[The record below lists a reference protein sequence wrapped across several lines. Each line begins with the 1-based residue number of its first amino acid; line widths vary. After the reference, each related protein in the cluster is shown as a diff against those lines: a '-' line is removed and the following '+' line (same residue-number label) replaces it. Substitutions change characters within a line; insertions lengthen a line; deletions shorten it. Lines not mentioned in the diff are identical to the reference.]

1 MNLPRYLQERLSSPR
16 RSEGQRHQDILE
28 LSYMMIGEKIPE
40 DQIFLLLRNR
50 YPDKDKSDREIWDAI
65 RGAKARNPQ
74 PTISHYSDDY
84 QPFRPLIITRPFK
97 LSKDIREPLPQV
109 KMSTQDF
116 LNLAFRP
123 GEMICVNWHAIQ
135 NGNKWIPASKG
146 LFDDLEGWLS
156 FFNQE
161 EEKYHKQG
169 IWFRINPVKD
179 ESGTDESVSS
189 FRHLLVEFDSR
200 PLEEQWAIYTE
211 SDLPI
216 TAVIYSG
223 SRSMHAL
230 IRVDAKDAKEFKER
244 QERVYGYL
252 QDYLDDSGNKNPS
265 RYSRLPG
272 VYRNGKEQ
280 KLIAVNIG
288 AKSYQ
293 DWVDGI
299 DLPRA
304 ITVSAML
311 HYDRSSDP
319 DSVVGNRWLNKGGSL
334 VIQGSSGIGKSSL
347 IMQMSIC
354 FCLGKD
360 FFGLQPSK
368 PLKIVTI
375 QAENSDSDLA
385 EPLQDMVSELNPSP
399 VELDRLRDN
408 LLFFTD
414 SGSFG
419 SSFIDMFA
427 RLIKRYQPDIII
439 CDPLLSFIGG
449 DINSQVVVSEFL
461 RNGVNPILKDTGVI
475 ACFVHHT
482 GKPRDGIKTDTDAN
496 YSGLGSSEL
505 TNWARAIISL
515 SECRESPGS
524 FDMRFSK
531 RGKRAGIINDLGD
544 PVTKVTLRHSRQGIL
559 WEKVQIK
566 PLIDI
571 EVTI

>member
-1 MNLPRYLQERLSSPR
+1 MILPRYLQERLNSTR
-16 RSEGQRHQDILE
+16 RPEGQRHQDILE

-40 DQIFLLLRNR
+40 EQIFLLLRNR

-65 RGAKARNPQ
+65 RGAKSRNPQ
-74 PTISHYSDDY
+74 PAINHYSDDY
-84 QPFRPLIITRPFK
+84 QPFRPLIIQRPFK

-109 KMSTQDF
+109 KMSTIDF
-116 LNLAFRP
+116 LRLIFRP
-123 GEMICVNWHAIQ
+123 GETVCINWDYVIK
-135 NGNKWIPASKG
+135 NGKGIPASKG
-146 LFDDLEGWLS
+146 QYKLLEEWISYFEEHGKVDLE
-156 FFNQE
+156 
-161 EEKYHKQG
+161 QG
-169 IWFRINPVKD
+169 MWFRVNPYKD
-179 ESGTDESVSS
+179 ESGTDEGVSA
-189 FRHLLVEFDSR
+189 FRHVMVEFDARSI
-200 PLEEQWAIYTE
+200 EEQWQIYVE

-216 TAVIYSG
+216 SSVSHSAA
-223 SRSMHAL
+223 RSLHAL
-230 IRVDAKDAKEFKER
+230 VRVDAKDAKEYKER

-252 QDYLDDSGNKNPS
+252 KDYLDDSGNKNPS

-280 KLIAVNIG
+280 KLIAVGIG
-288 AKSYQ
+288 AKAYQ

-319 DSVVGNRWLNKGGSL
+319 ESVVGNRWLNKGGSL

-375 QAENSDSDLA
+375 QAENSDSDLS
-385 EPLQDMVSELNPSP
+385 EPLQDMVAELNPSP
-399 VELDRLRDN
+399 VEMDRLKDN

-414 SGSFG
+414 SSSFG
-419 SSFIDMFA
+419 SSFVDLFTK
-427 RLIKRYQPDIII
+427 LIKRHCPDIII

-449 DINSQVVVSEFL
+449 DINSQAVVSEFL
-461 RNGVNPILKDTGVI
+461 RNGINPILKETGAI
-475 ACFVHHT
+475 SCFVHHT

-531 RGKRAGIINDLGD
+531 RGKRAGIVNDLGD
-544 PVTKVTLRHSRQGIL
+544 PVTKVTLRHSREGIL